1 MDNQINNQ
9 KISSNRALSSLL
21 KIDSSIRN
29 GQLVY
34 AYRQVN
40 KLLSDLYSGN
50 HDVDPS
56 IIEALAVSVKRTAL
70 LLKPFIASYSQNQSS
85 IDLLRKAN
93 SCQKK

>member
-1 MDNQINNQ
+1 MDNQINQ
-9 KISSNRALSSLL
+9 PKTSSNRTLNSLL

-56 IIEALAVSVKRTAL
+56 VIEALAASVKRTVL
-70 LLKPFIASYSQNQSS
+70 LLKPFISSY
-85 IDLLRKAN
+85 
-93 SCQKK
+93 